1 MIRLK
6 DIAEHVGVSIST
18 VSRVIQNDKSRNVN
32 QETIQKVW
40 NAVKELGY
48 VPNENARKL
57 VTNQSSEKLR
67 TMKIGWVANPK
78 SAELNPYFSRLYE
91 GVNETLIKS
100 DYSLTSINKEE
111 LQNESLL
118 FKTIHESGIE
128 GLILIDHL
136 EQSVLDYILQFIPIV
151 GLDFFYTDREITV
164 IDYDRESA
172 VKKAINELIKQG
184 HQKIGFLGGGIGEN
198 FKDLTGEKRY
208 KGYRNALEEFG
219 LNINPEWVINT
230 EWNMK
235 KSYFEMKQLIQNQSS
250 NLPTAIFCAS
260 DLMAIA
266 AMRAVTENQLKI
278 PDDIAFIAIDNIEM
292 SQYSSPPLSTIDVP
306 KYELGAIAAKTIV
319 DIVEGQITLPIK
331 ILLPNKLIIRESSN
345 FRRL

>member
-1 MIRLK
+1 MVRLK

-18 VSRVIQNDKSRNVN
+18 VSRVIQNDKSRNVKP
-32 QETIQKVW
+32 ETIQKVW

-57 VTNQSSEKLR
+57 VTNQSTEKLR

-78 SAELNPYFSRLYE
+78 IAELNPYFSRLYE
-91 GVNETLIKS
+91 GVNDTLIKS

-136 EQSVLDYILQFIPIV
+136 EQSVLDYIMQFIPIV
-151 GLDFFYTDREITV
+151 GLDFFYTDKELTV

-172 VKKAINELIKQG
+172 VKKAIKELVKQG
-184 HQKIGFLGGGIGEN
+184 HQKIGFLGGGVGEN
-198 FKDLTGEKRY
+198 FKNLNEEKRY

-235 KSYFEMKQLIQNQSS
+235 KSYFEMSQLIQTKSR

-266 AMRAVTENQLKI
+266 AMRAVTENELKI
-278 PDDIAFIAIDNIEM
+278 PDDIAFISIDNIDM

-319 DIVEGQITLPIK
+319 DIVEGKITLPMK
-331 ILLPNKLIIRESSN
+331 ILLPNKLIVRESSN